1 MSDERNLHTISQ
13 VAGGIIAGDAAA
25 RAIKEAAAIARQDQA
40 FAEALKSIDQ
50 VRNFVGS
57 PSNILGNSTT
67 KHGEIAEHVEVGVRK
82 AMDYLQQQVP
92 SATFEG
98 VGRTAPE
105 DYLIDGT
112 MVQSKFVNGVSQ
124 NLDHVLDHMHKYQN
138 FGRDGSYYH
147 IPRDHFETIQKVL
160 RGEHVEGLSQRTID
174 AISSKAREIESL
186 SGGHGFEDV
195 VKPGVSKYAEVQQG
209 RVHHTLDRHEQEL
222 ENANEEIKQQIRDE
236 LQPSIGE
243 ALGAV
248 GKGALVGAGTR
259 VAVSVYAK
267 YKQGKHLF
275 NGDYTAEDWK
285 ELGVEAGKGAVQG
298 GVAAGAI
305 YALTQYAGL
314 AAPFAGAF
322 VSSTMALVSLTKRYH
337 SGELSFE
344 EWVELVQLT
353 CVEGAI
359 VGLASA
365 LGQAIIPI
373 PALGALVGAVAGRWL
388 VSLGKDFLGQD
399 GAKLASRLESEHRAR
414 MAALDHEVGKFVAKM
429 LVEYERLGS
438 LTRAAFDLNRNA
450 ALRLE
455 ASIDLARAY
464 GVEESKIIHGVD
476 ELDAFMLG

>member
-1 MSDERNLHTISQ
+1 MSDERNLHTMSQ
-13 VAGGIIAGDAAA
+13 VAGGIIASDAAA
-25 RAIKEAAAIARQDQA
+25 RAAEEAAALVRQDQA
-40 FAEALKSIDQ
+40 FSEALGSIGR
-50 VRNFVGS
+50 VRDFVGS
-57 PSNILGNSTT
+57 PSSILGNAAT
-67 KHGEIAEHVEVGVRK
+67 KHGEIAEHVEVGMRN
-82 AMDYLQQQVP
+82 AWDYLQQKAP

-98 VGRTAPE
+98 VSRTAPE
-105 DYLIDGT
+105 DYLINGT
-112 MVQSKFVNGVSQ
+112 MGQSKFVNGVSQ
-124 NLDHVLDHMHKYQN
+124 NLDHVLDHMHKYQS

-160 RGEHVEGLSQRTID
+160 HGEHVEGLSQRTID
-174 AISSKAREIESL
+174 AIFSKAREINSL
-186 SGGHGFEDV
+186 SGGQGFEDV

-209 RVHHTLDRHEQEL
+209 QIHQTLNRHEQEVG
-222 ENANEEIKQQIRDE
+222 NANEEIKQQIRE
-236 LQPSIGE
+236 EHQPGLGE

-259 VAVSVYAK
+259 VAASVYAK
-267 YKQGKHLF
+267 HKQGKRLF

-285 ELGVEAGKGAVQG
+285 ELGIEAWKGAVQG

-305 YALTQYAGL
+305 YALTQYADL

-337 SGELSFE
+337 DGELSFNE
-344 EWVELVQLT
+344 LVELGQLA

-365 LGQAIIPI
+365 LGQAVIPI
-373 PALGALVGAVAGRWL
+373 PAVGALVGAVAGRWL

-414 MAALDHEVGKFVAKM
+414 MAALDHEVSKFVAKM
-429 LVEYERLGS
+429 IVEYERLGS

-455 ASIDLARAY
+455 ASVDLARAY
-464 GVEESKIIHGVD
+464 SVEESKIIHSVD